1 MIKYETDSRNIIPGQ
16 IFVAIKG
23 NTVDGHDYI
32 KQAIEKGAVKI
43 IAEHEVDCDIPVEV
57 VEDSAT
63 YLKEK
68 LIEEYSQNLKDLKII
83 GVTGT
88 NGKTT
93 TCYLTYQLLKKLG
106 VKVAYMGTIGFFYE
120 KTKIELPN
128 TTPEILTI
136 YKLILDAMEKGC
148 TTIVMEVSSHAL
160 CFERVAGLEFQ
171 IGAFTNLTEDH
182 LDYHKTME
190 NYLNAKLKMLDYMK
204 KDGVYIVNHDDVAS
218 EKFIENFKNTKTI
231 GLEKNDYSI
240 LSFNITPAKTDI
252 QLEAGQEKYS
262 VTTNL
267 TSKFNVYNYMTA
279 LAICHEYGFDMP
291 SIIEKT
297 ESIYPPK
304 GRCETYAVK
313 NGFAV
318 VDYAHTP
325 DAVEKVI
332 ESYKELAEGRIITIV
347 GCGGDRDPIKRPI
360 MGRIAS
366 EKSDYVIYTSDNPRT
381 EDPQKIMDDI
391 LKGVEKDNYEVIL
404 DRPTAIKKALDLI
417 EKNDI
422 VLVLGKGHEDYQIIG
437 HEKIHLDDAEEILKY
452 KKEVEHGN

>member
-1 MIKYETDSRNIIPGQ
+1 MIKYETNSRNIIPGQ

-32 KQAIEKGAVKI
+32 NQAIEKGAIKI
-43 IAEHEVDCDIPVEV
+43 IAERKVDCSVPIEV
-57 VEDSAT
+57 VKDSAL

-68 LIEEYSQNLKDLKII
+68 LIEEYSQNLKDLWFICF
-83 GVTGT
+83 TGT

-120 KTKIELPN
+120 KTQIELPN

-136 YKLILDAMEKGC
+136 YKLFLDALKKGC
-148 TTIVMEVSSHAL
+148 TTIVMEVSSHSL
-160 CFERVAGLEFQ
+160 CFERIAGLEFQ

-182 LDYHKTME
+182 LDYHKTMD
-190 NYLNAKLKMLDYMK
+190 NYLNAKLKMLDYME
-204 KDGVYIVNHDDVAS
+204 KDGVYLVNHDDESS
-218 EKFIENFKNTKTI
+218 EKFIKNFKNTKTI

-240 LSFNITPAKTDI
+240 KSFNITPANTNIHMEILGKEYD
-252 QLEAGQEKYS
+252 

-267 TSKFNVYNYMTA
+267 TSIFNVYNYMTA
-279 LAICHEYGFDMP
+279 FAICHVYGFDMA
-291 SIIEKT
+291 SILEKT
-297 ESIYPPK
+297 KDIYPPK

-332 ESYKELAEGRIITIV
+332 ESYKELSKGRIITIV

-366 EKSDYVIYTSDNPRT
+366 EKSDYVVYTSDNPRT

-391 LKGVEKDNYEVIL
+391 IAGVDKDNYEIIL
-404 DRPTAIKKALDLI
+404 ERPEAIKRALDLI
-417 EKNDI
+417 EENDI

-437 HEKIHLDDAEEILKY
+437 HEKIHLDDSEEILKY
-452 KKEVEHGN
+452 KNKVENGN